1 MLNAEIKNLEV
12 NKMSDS
18 TERVNEGVI
27 WSDKKRILGLP
38 ISFTKYSLIP
48 GKFIIQSGLLNST
61 REMIMLY
68 RILDIKLERTLGQK
82 IFGVGSIFLYTNDK
96 TSGDCIVKNIKNPE
110 VVMDLISDKVEEER
124 KSQRIRATELMDG
137 DFDNLS

>member
-1 MLNAEIKNLEV
+1 M
-12 NKMSDS
+12 
-18 TERVNEGVI
+18 NESIEKSKETVI

-48 GKFIIQSGLLNST
+48 GKFIIESGLLNST

-82 IFGVGSIFLYTNDK
+82 LFGVGSIFLYTNDK

-124 KSQRIRATELMDG
+124 KSQRMRATELIDG
-137 DFDNLS
+137 DLDDRS